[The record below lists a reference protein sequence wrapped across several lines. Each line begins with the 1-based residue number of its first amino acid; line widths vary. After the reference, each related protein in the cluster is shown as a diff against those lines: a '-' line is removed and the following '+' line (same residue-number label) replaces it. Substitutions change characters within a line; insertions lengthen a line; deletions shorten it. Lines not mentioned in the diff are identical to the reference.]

1 MPTITWGFDQGHV
14 EPVVW
19 LDVLA
24 LECAWALSDDYIG
37 RGGEGSLHGDR
48 YARVGAFIRNAR
60 RLGHPHLNLKGGAP
74 VFTDGRHRFA
84 WLRDHGATAIPVTTS
99 PRDAPILE
107 AQFGTGERDTLFD
120 GAG

>member
-1 MPTITWGFDQGHV
+1 MPTITWSFCRGYV

-24 LECAWALSDDYIG
+24 LESAWALTDGYIG

-48 YARVGAFIRNAR
+48 YARVGAFIRSER
-60 RLGHPHLNLKGGAP
+60 RLWYLHLNLKGGVP

-84 WLRDHGATAIPVTTS
+84 WLRDRGAKAVPFTTS
-99 PRDAPILE
+99 QDE
-107 AQFGTGERDTLFD
+107 ASDLARRFGTTARQTTFD
-120 GAG
+120 